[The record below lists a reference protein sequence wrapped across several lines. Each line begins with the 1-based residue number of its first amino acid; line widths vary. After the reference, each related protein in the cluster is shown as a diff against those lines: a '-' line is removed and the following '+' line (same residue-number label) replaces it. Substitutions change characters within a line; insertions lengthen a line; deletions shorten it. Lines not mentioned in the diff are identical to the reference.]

1 MSNLYLIAE
10 IAGRRAAIAS
20 AEVHSVIEVGQV
32 APVPRAPDFVA
43 GITALRSR
51 ALTVIDAR
59 RALGICE
66 IAEGSDGRA
75 VVCTVD
81 GHPYAIVVDRV
92 EDVVEATCTSARPDA
107 DLGHAWERVARG
119 LVETRI
125 GPALIVDLAA
135 IVAGPENA
143 AALTT

>member
-1 MSNLYLIAE
+1 MGDLFLIAE

-32 APVPRAPDFVA
+32 APVPRAPAFIA

-59 RALGICE
+59 RALGIHE
-66 IAEGSDGRA
+66 TADATDGRA
-75 VVCTVD
+75 VVCSID

-92 EDVVEATCTSARPDA
+92 EDVVEATCTVSRPEA
-107 DLGHAWERVARG
+107 DLGPAWERVTRG

-135 IVAGPENA
+135 IIAGPESA
-143 AALTT
+143 AA